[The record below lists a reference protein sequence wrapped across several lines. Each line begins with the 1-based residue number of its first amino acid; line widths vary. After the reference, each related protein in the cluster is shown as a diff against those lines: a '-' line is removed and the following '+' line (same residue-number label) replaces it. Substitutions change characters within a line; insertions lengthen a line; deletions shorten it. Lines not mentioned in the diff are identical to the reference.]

1 MEEREG
7 EGALWPLMKALTP
20 KSLPQVPSHCGL
32 VFLVCT
38 FGGGHIQ
45 TATGTQV
52 TCSSSSRENKGS
64 CSDSQEFD
72 KALGSGECPDHCVV
86 RQ

>member
-32 VFLVCT
+32 VFHVCT
-38 FGGGHIQ
+38 LGGDTLSLQ
-45 TATGTQV
+45 
-52 TCSSSSRENKGS
+52 
-64 CSDSQEFD
+64 QEPKVLAPAPPEKT
-72 KALGSGECPDHCVV
+72 KAVALILRSLRKP
-86 RQ
+86 